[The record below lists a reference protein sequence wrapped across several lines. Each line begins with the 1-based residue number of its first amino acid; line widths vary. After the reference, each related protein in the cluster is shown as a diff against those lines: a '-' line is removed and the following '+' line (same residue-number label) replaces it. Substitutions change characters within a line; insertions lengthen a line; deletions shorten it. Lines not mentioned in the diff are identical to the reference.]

1 MLGQISVTFSFFCRP
16 VSGLILWFFYMLK
29 IDALTLRRGPE
40 PLLENANALMHA
52 GQRVAII
59 GANGAGKTSLFKL
72 ILGELSPDA
81 GAFSLPGNC
90 RVSHMAQEVT
100 AGDREALDYVLDGH
114 KQLRLL
120 EARLSEAEAIHDDNT
135 MAHIHGELD
144 AISAYL
150 APVTAE
156 KLLHGLGFQQSD
168 MSRSVNDFSGGWRIR
183 LNLAQALMCPCDL
196 LLLDEPTNHL
206 DLDAMLWLEHWL
218 KRFTGTVLFIS
229 HDRDF
234 IDAVSTHILH
244 FEHKQLNQYTGTYSA
259 FEMQR
264 AEKLSQQQAKY
275 EKQQQRISE
284 IESFVNRFKA
294 KASKAKQAQS
304 RVKELERMALIAP
317 AHIDSPFNF
326 SFPVSDKMSSP
337 LLSLQKCDLGY
348 NDKTILSQFTTS
360 ILPGMRVGL
369 LGPNGAGKSTLI
381 KSLVGDL
388 APLSGQRSTGEHLRI
403 GYFAQ
408 HQLEALDLNASPFL
422 HLQRISPKASDQ
434 EIRNFLGGFDFRG
447 DAALEKITRFSGGEK
462 ARLALAIIAWQK
474 PNLLMLDEPTNHLD
488 LEMRHA
494 LTEALQNF
502 EGAIVVVSH
511 DRHLLKNTVDTFW
524 LVAQGKVEEFK
535 GDLHDY
541 ELWLQNYANEDD
553 VTPTRESD
561 SISVSSSLK
570 SESSEDK
577 KERKRLAAEKR
588 KKISPLKKRLAQA
601 ESAMSKAQSALA
613 ELEEQLADSSLY
625 SQDNKDKLKQLLD
638 EQTKQ
643 KQTLDEAEE
652 QWFELSEEIEEA
664 EQAED

>member
-1 MLGQISVTFSFFCRP
+1 
-16 VSGLILWFFYMLK
+16 MLK

-72 ILGELSPDA
+72 ILGEISLDS
-81 GAFSLPGNC
+81 GEFSLPGNC

-100 AGDREALDYVLDGH
+100 AGDRTALDYVLDGH
-114 KQLRLL
+114 KQLRVL
-120 EARLSEAEAIHDDNT
+120 EAQLAEAETAQDDQKQ
-135 MAHIHGELD
+135 AHIHGELD
-144 AISAYL
+144 GISAYL

-156 KLLHGLGFQQSD
+156 KLLHGLGFKQSD
-168 MSRSVNDFSGGWRIR
+168 MQKKVNDFSGGWRIR

-206 DLDAMLWLEHWL
+206 DLDAMLWLEQWL

-244 FEHKQLNQYTGTYSA
+244 FEHKLLNQYKGSYSA
-259 FEMQR
+259 FELQR

-294 KASKAKQAQS
+294 KATKAKQAQS

-326 SFPVSDKMSSP
+326 SFPVSDKISSP
-337 LLSLQKCDLGY
+337 LLNLHKCDLGY
-348 NDKTILSQFTTS
+348 GDKTILNQFTTS
-360 ILPGMRVGL
+360 ILPGMRIGL

-381 KSLVGDL
+381 KSLVGDI
-388 APLSGQRSTGEHLRI
+388 APLTGQRSTGEHLKI

-422 HLQRISPKASDQ
+422 HLQRISPLASDQ
-434 EIRNFLGGFDFRG
+434 DIRNFLGGFDFRG

-502 EGAIVVVSH
+502 EGAIIIVSH

-524 LVAQGKVEEFK
+524 LVAEGSVEEFK

-541 ELWLQNYANEDD
+541 ETWLQNYQPDTDLAVE
-553 VTPTRESD
+553 ESLMPKAD
-561 SISVSSSLK
+561 GPASQN
-570 SESSEDK
+570 ESSEDK

-588 KKISPLKKRLAQA
+588 KKLSPLKKQLSQTEQVMTNAQA
-601 ESAMSKAQSALA
+601 LLSD
-613 ELEEQLADSSLY
+613 LEDKLADSDLY
-625 SQDNKDKLKQLLD
+625 LQENKEKLKTLLD

-643 KQTLDEAEE
+643 KQILEEAETS
-652 QWFELSEEIEEA
+652 WFELSEEIEEA
-664 EQAED
+664 EQLDD

>member
-1 MLGQISVTFSFFCRP
+1 
-16 VSGLILWFFYMLK
+16 MLK

-40 PLLENANALMHA
+40 PLLENAYALMHA

-72 ILGELSPDA
+72 ILGEISPDA
-81 GAFSLPGNC
+81 GMYSLPGNC

-100 AGDREALDYVLDGH
+100 AGHREALDYVLDGD

-120 EARLSEAEAIHDDNT
+120 EAQLIEAEAAHDDEKL
-135 MAHIHGELD
+135 AHTHGELD
-144 AISAYL
+144 GISSYL
-150 APVTAE
+150 APVIAE
-156 KLLHGLGFQQSD
+156 KLLHGLGFSQSD
-168 MSRSVNDFSGGWRIR
+168 MNRPVNDFSGGWRIR

-206 DLDAMLWLEHWL
+206 DLDAMLWLEQWL

-244 FEHKQLNQYTGTYSA
+244 FEHKLLNQYTGSYSA

-264 AEKLSQQQAKY
+264 AEKLAQQQSKY

-284 IESFVNRFKA
+284 IESFVSRFKA

-326 SFPVSDKMSSP
+326 KFPVSEKISSP
-337 LLSLQKCDLGY
+337 LLNLQKCDLGY
-348 NDKTILSQFTTS
+348 ADKAILNQFSTS
-360 ILPGMRVGL
+360 ILPGMRIGL

-381 KSLVGDL
+381 KSLVGDIK
-388 APLSGQRSTGEHLRI
+388 PLSGQRSTGEHLRI

-422 HLQRISPKASDQ
+422 HLQRINPKASDQ
-434 EIRNFLGGFDFRG
+434 DIR

-502 EGAIVVVSH
+502 EGAIIVVSH

-524 LVAQGKVEEFK
+524 LVADGKVEEFK

-541 ELWLQNYANEDD
+541 EIWLQNHDPAAHSELKVADD
-553 VTPTRESD
+553 RTELSGG
-561 SISVSSSLK
+561 LQN
-570 SESSEDK
+570 ESSEDR
-577 KERKRLAAEKR
+577 KERKRIAADKR
-588 KKISPLKKRLAQA
+588 KKLSPLKKQLSQA
-601 ESAMSKAQSALA
+601 ESLMSKTQEQLSD
-613 ELEEQLADSSLY
+613 LENKLADSDLY
-625 SQDNKDKLKQLLD
+625 LHENKEKLKGLLD
-638 EQTKQ
+638 QQSKQ
-643 KQTLDEAEE
+643 KQILENTEL
-652 QWFELSEEIEEA
+652 QWFELSEEIEDA
-664 EQAED
+664 EQAQD

>member
-1 MLGQISVTFSFFCRP
+1 
-16 VSGLILWFFYMLK
+16 MLK

-72 ILGELSPDA
+72 ILGEISPDA
-81 GAFSLPGNC
+81 GMYSLPGNC

-100 AGDREALDYVLDGH
+100 AGYREALDYVLDGD

-120 EARLSEAEAIHDDNT
+120 EAQLIEAEAAHDDEKL
-135 MAHIHGELD
+135 AHIHGELD
-144 AISAYL
+144 AITAYL
-150 APVTAE
+150 APVIAE
-156 KLLHGLGFQQSD
+156 KLLHGLGFSQSD
-168 MSRSVNDFSGGWRIR
+168 MKRPVNDFSGGWRIR

-206 DLDAMLWLEHWL
+206 DLDAMLWLEQWL

-244 FEHKQLNQYTGTYSA
+244 FEHKLLNQYTGSYSA

-264 AEKLSQQQAKY
+264 AEKLAQQQSKY

-284 IESFVNRFKA
+284 IESFVSRFKA

-326 SFPVSDKMSSP
+326 KFPISEKISSP
-337 LLSLQKCDLGY
+337 LLNLQKCDLGY
-348 NDKTILSQFTTS
+348 ADKVILNQFSTS
-360 ILPGMRVGL
+360 ILPGMRIGL

-381 KSLVGDL
+381 KSLVGDIK
-388 APLSGQRSTGEHLRI
+388 PLSGQRSTGEHLRI

-422 HLQRISPKASDQ
+422 HLQRVNPKASDQ
-434 EIRNFLGGFDFRG
+434 DIRKFLGGFDFRG

-502 EGAIVVVSH
+502 EGAIIVVSH

-524 LVAQGKVEEFK
+524 LVAEGKVEEFK

-541 ELWLQNYANEDD
+541 ETWLLNYDPDTRSEAKVAGDRAELSGGLQN
-553 VTPTRESD
+553 
-561 SISVSSSLK
+561 
-570 SESSEDK
+570 ESSEDR
-577 KERKRLAAEKR
+577 KERKRLAADKR
-588 KKISPLKKRLAQA
+588 KKLSPLKKQLSQA
-601 ESAMSKAQSALA
+601 ESLMSKTQEQLSG
-613 ELEEQLADSSLY
+613 LEHKLADSDLY
-625 SQDNKDKLKQLLD
+625 LHENKEKLKVLLD
-638 EQTKQ
+638 RQAKQ
-643 KQTLDEAEE
+643 KQILEDTEL
-652 QWFELSEEIEEA
+652 QWFELSEEIEDA
-664 EQAED
+664 EHAQD

>member
-1 MLGQISVTFSFFCRP
+1 
-16 VSGLILWFFYMLK
+16 MLK

-72 ILGELSPDA
+72 ILGEISPDA
-81 GAFSLPGNC
+81 GMYSLPGNC

-100 AGDREALDYVLDGH
+100 AGYREALDYVLDGD

-120 EARLSEAEAIHDDNT
+120 EAQLIEAEAAHDDEKL
-135 MAHIHGELD
+135 AHIHGELD
-144 AISAYL
+144 AITAYL
-150 APVTAE
+150 APVIAE
-156 KLLHGLGFQQSD
+156 KLLHGLGFSQSD
-168 MSRSVNDFSGGWRIR
+168 MKRPVNDFSGGWRIR

-206 DLDAMLWLEHWL
+206 DLDAMLWLEQWL

-244 FEHKQLNQYTGTYSA
+244 FEHKLLNQYTGSYSA

-264 AEKLSQQQAKY
+264 AEKLAQQQSKY

-284 IESFVNRFKA
+284 IESFVSRFKA

-326 SFPVSDKMSSP
+326 KFPVSEKISSP
-337 LLSLQKCDLGY
+337 LLNLQKCDLGY
-348 NDKTILSQFTTS
+348 ADKVILNQFSTS
-360 ILPGMRVGL
+360 ILPGMRIGL

-381 KSLVGDL
+381 KSLVGDIK
-388 APLSGQRSTGEHLRI
+388 PLSGQRSTGEHLRI

-422 HLQRISPKASDQ
+422 HLQRVNPKASDQ
-434 EIRNFLGGFDFRG
+434 DIRKFLGGFDFRG

-502 EGAIVVVSH
+502 EGAIIVVSH

-524 LVAQGKVEEFK
+524 LVAEGKVEEFK

-541 ELWLQNYANEDD
+541 ETWLLNYDPDTRSEAKVAGDRAELSGGLQN
-553 VTPTRESD
+553 
-561 SISVSSSLK
+561 
-570 SESSEDK
+570 ESSEDR
-577 KERKRLAAEKR
+577 KERKRLAADKR
-588 KKISPLKKRLAQA
+588 KKLSPLKKQLSQA
-601 ESAMSKAQSALA
+601 ESLMSKTQEQLSG
-613 ELEEQLADSSLY
+613 LEHKLADSDLY
-625 SQDNKDKLKQLLD
+625 LHENKEKLKVLLD
-638 EQTKQ
+638 RQAKQ
-643 KQTLDEAEE
+643 KQILEDTEL
-652 QWFELSEEIEEA
+652 QWFELSEEIEDA
-664 EQAED
+664 EHAQD

>member
-1 MLGQISVTFSFFCRP
+1 
-16 VSGLILWFFYMLK
+16 MLK

-72 ILGELSPDA
+72 ILGELSPDS
-81 GAFSLPGNC
+81 GAYSLPGNC

-100 AGDREALDYVLDGH
+100 AGDRVALDYVLDGH
-114 KQLRLL
+114 QQLRHL
-120 EARLSEAEAIHDDNT
+120 EAQLALAEHAEDNQKL
-135 MAHIHGELD
+135 AHIHGELD

-168 MSRSVNDFSGGWRIR
+168 MTRPVNDFSGGWRIR
-183 LNLAQALMCPCDL
+183 LNLAQALMSPCDL

-206 DLDAMLWLEHWL
+206 DLDAMLWLEQWL

-244 FEHKQLNQYTGTYSA
+244 FEHKQLNQYTGSYSA

-304 RVKELERMALIAP
+304 RVKELERMAVIAP

-326 SFPVSDKMSSP
+326 SFPVSEKMSSP
-337 LLSLQKCDLGY
+337 LLNLQKCDLGY
-348 NDKTILSQFTTS
+348 GEKAILQQFTAS
-360 ILPGMRVGL
+360 ILPGMRIGL

-388 APLSGQRSTGEHLRI
+388 PPLSGQRSTGEHLRV

-422 HLQRISPKASDQ
+422 HLQRLSPTASDQ

-502 EGAIVVVSH
+502 EGAIIVVSH

-524 LVAQGKVEEFK
+524 LVAQAKVEEFK

-541 ELWLQNYANEDD
+541 ELWLQDYQPNNVENATEAS
-553 VTPTRESD
+553 ESE
-561 SISVSSSLK
+561 SSNAVK

-577 KERKRLAAEKR
+577 KERKRLAAERR
-588 KKISPLKKRLAQA
+588 KKLSPLKKQLSQA
-601 ESAMSKAQSALA
+601 EAAMAEAQQALA
-613 ELEEQLADSSLY
+613 LLEESLADSDIY
-625 SQDNKDKLKQLLD
+625 SHENKDKLKVLLD
-638 EQTKQ
+638 DQAAQ
-643 KQTLDEAEE
+643 KQRLDEAENV
-652 QWFELSEEIEEA
+652 WFELSEEIEQA
-664 EQAED
+664 EQEEC

>member
-1 MLGQISVTFSFFCRP
+1 
-16 VSGLILWFFYMLK
+16 MLK
-29 IDALTLRRGPE
+29 IDALTLRRGSE

-81 GAFSLPGNC
+81 GMFSLPGNC

-100 AGDREALDYVLDGH
+100 AGHREALDYVLDGH
-114 KQLRLL
+114 KELRALETQLL
-120 EARLSEAEAIHDDNT
+120 EAEAAHDDQK

-144 AISAYL
+144 GIASYL
-150 APVTAE
+150 APVIAE
-156 KLLHGLGFQQSD
+156 KLLHGLGFSQSD
-168 MSRSVNDFSGGWRIR
+168 MQRPVNDFSGGWRIR

-206 DLDAMLWLEHWL
+206 DLDAMLWLELWL

-244 FEHKQLNQYTGTYSA
+244 FEHKLLNQYTGTYSA

-264 AEKLSQQQAKY
+264 AEKLAQQQSKY

-284 IESFVNRFKA
+284 IESFVTRFKA

-317 AHIDSPFNF
+317 AHVDSPFNF
-326 SFPVSDKMSSP
+326 TFPVSEKISSP
-337 LLSLQKCDLGY
+337 LLNLQKSDLGY
-348 NDKTILSQFTTS
+348 GDKTILNQFSTS
-360 ILPGMRVGL
+360 ILPGMRIGL

-381 KSLVGDL
+381 KSLVGDIH
-388 APLSGQRSTGEHLRI
+388 PLTGQRSTGEHLRI

-434 EIRNFLGGFDFRG
+434 EIRRFLGGFDFRG

-502 EGAIVVVSH
+502 EGAIIVVSH

-524 LVAQGKVEEFK
+524 LVAEGKVEEFK

-541 ELWLQNYANEDD
+541 EVWLQNYMPE
-553 VTPTRESD
+553 TY
-561 SISVSSSLK
+561 SSTSGSGGQADLADGLQN
-570 SESSEDK
+570 ESSEDR
-577 KERKRLAAEKR
+577 KERKRIAAEKR
-588 KKISPLKKRLAQA
+588 KKLSPLKKQLTQA
-601 ESAMSKAQSALA
+601 EGVMSKAQEQLTI
-613 ELEEQLADSSLY
+613 LEEKLADSDLY
-625 SQDNKDKLKQLLD
+625 LHENKDKLKLLLD

-643 KQTLDEAEE
+643 KQALEE
-652 QWFELSEEIEEA
+652 SELQWFELSEEIEEA

>member
-1 MLGQISVTFSFFCRP
+1 
-16 VSGLILWFFYMLK
+16 MLK
-29 IDALTLRRGPE
+29 IEALTLRRGPE

-72 ILGELSPDA
+72 ILGELSADS
-81 GAFSLPGNC
+81 GEFSLPGNC

-100 AGDREALDYVLDGH
+100 AGDRSALDYVLDGH
-114 KQLRLL
+114 KQLRQL
-120 EARLSEAEAIHDDNT
+120 EAELAKAELEQNDQKQAEV
-135 MAHIHGELD
+135 HGELD
-144 AISAYL
+144 GISAYS

-168 MSRSVNDFSGGWRIR
+168 MQRKVNDFSGGWRIR

-206 DLDAMLWLEHWL
+206 DLDAMLWLEQWL

-244 FEHKQLNQYTGTYSA
+244 FEHKLLNQYKGSYSA
-259 FEMQR
+259 FELQR

-294 KASKAKQAQS
+294 KATKAKQAQS

-317 AHIDSPFNF
+317 AHVDSPFNF
-326 SFPVSDKMSSP
+326 SFPVSEKISSP
-337 LLSLQKCDLGY
+337 LLNLHKSDLGY
-348 NDKTILSQFTTS
+348 GDKTILTQFTSS
-360 ILPGMRVGL
+360 ILPGMRIGL

-381 KSLVGDL
+381 KSLVGDIE
-388 APLSGQRSTGEHLRI
+388 PLLGQRSIGEHLKI

-408 HQLEALDLNASPFL
+408 HQLEALDLDASPFL
-422 HLQRISPKASDQ
+422 HLQRISPQASDQ

-502 EGAIVVVSH
+502 EGAIIVVSH

-524 LVAQGKVEEFK
+524 LVAEGKVEEFK

-541 ELWLQNYANEDD
+541 ETWLQNYVPENY
-553 VTPTRESD
+553 VESTEAE
-561 SISVSSSLK
+561 SIKGASTGIQN
-570 SESSEDK
+570 ESSEDK
-577 KERKRLAAEKR
+577 KERKRLAAERR
-588 KKISPLKKRLAQA
+588 KKLSPLKKQLSKT
-601 ESAMSKAQSALA
+601 ETLMSKTQAVLA
-613 ELEEQLADSSLY
+613 ELEDKLADAELY
-625 SQDNKDKLKQLLD
+625 LQENKEALKTLLD
-638 EQTKQ
+638 EQSQQ
-643 KQTLDEAEE
+643 KQTLEDAELK
-652 QWFELSEEIEEA
+652 WFELSEEIEAA
-664 EQAED
+664 EQLEG

>member
-1 MLGQISVTFSFFCRP
+1 
-16 VSGLILWFFYMLK
+16 MLK
-29 IDALTLRRGPE
+29 IEALTLRRGPE
-40 PLLENANALMHA
+40 PLLENASALVHA

-81 GAFSLPGNC
+81 GQFSLPGNC
-90 RVSHMAQEVT
+90 RISHMAQEVT
-100 AGDREALDYVLDGH
+100 AGNRDALDYVLDGH
-114 KQLRLL
+114 KQLRQL
-120 EARLSEAEAIHDDNT
+120 EHALAQAEAAHDDEKI
-135 MAHIHGELD
+135 AYIHGELD
-144 AISAYL
+144 GIAAYL

-156 KLLHGLGFQQSD
+156 KLLHGLGFNQAD
-168 MSRSVNDFSGGWRIR
+168 LKRPVNDFSGGWRIR

-206 DLDAMLWLEHWL
+206 DLDAMLWLEQWL

-244 FEHKQLNQYTGTYSA
+244 FEHKQLHQYTGSYSA
-259 FEMQR
+259 FELQR
-264 AEKLSQQQAKY
+264 AEKLAQQQAKY

-284 IESFVNRFKA
+284 IEAFVTRFKA

-326 SFPVSDKMSSP
+326 SFPLSEKMSSP
-337 LLSLQKCDLGY
+337 LLNMQKCDLGY
-348 NDKTILSQFTTS
+348 AGKVVLEQFSAS

-388 APLSGQRSTGEHLRI
+388 APLSGQRSTGEHLKV

-408 HQLEALDLNASPFL
+408 HQLEALDLTASPFL
-422 HLQRISPKASDQ
+422 HLQRIKPKASDQ

-494 LTEALQNF
+494 LTTALQNF
-502 EGAIVVVSH
+502 EGAIIVVSH

-541 ELWLQNYANEDD
+541 ELWLQNYQADKSPAEAVAKVDGNELQNELQN
-553 VTPTRESD
+553 ESA
-561 SISVSSSLK
+561 
-570 SESSEDK
+570 EDR
-577 KERKRLAAEKR
+577 KERKRLAAERR
-588 KKISPLKKRLAQA
+588 KKISPMKKQLTEA
-601 ESAMSKAQSALA
+601 EHIMSKAQEAIA
-613 ELEEQLADSSLY
+613 QLEENLADSALY
-625 SQDNKDKLKQLLD
+625 LPENKQKLKTLLD
-638 EQTKQ
+638 QQTQQ
-643 KQTLDEAEE
+643 KKRLEDAET
-652 QWFELSEEIEEA
+652 QWFELSEEIEAA
-664 EQAED
+664 EQSED

>member
-1 MLGQISVTFSFFCRP
+1 
-16 VSGLILWFFYMLK
+16 MLK

-72 ILGELSPDA
+72 ILGELTPDA
-81 GAFSLPGNC
+81 GMFSLPGNC

-100 AGDREALDYVLDGH
+100 AGHREALDYVLDGH
-114 KQLRLL
+114 KQLRVL
-120 EARLSEAEAIHDDNT
+120 EAQLAEAEAAHDDQKL
-135 MAHIHGELD
+135 AHIHGELD
-144 AISAYL
+144 GISSYL

-156 KLLHGLGFQQSD
+156 KLLHGLGFSQSD
-168 MSRSVNDFSGGWRIR
+168 MKRPVNDFSGGWRIR

-206 DLDAMLWLEHWL
+206 DLDAMLWLEQWL

-234 IDAVSTHILH
+234 IDAVSTHIMH
-244 FEHKQLNQYTGTYSA
+244 FEHKLLNQYTGTYSA

-264 AEKLSQQQAKY
+264 AEKLSQQQSKY

-326 SFPVSDKMSSP
+326 HFPVSEKISSP
-337 LLSLQKCDLGY
+337 LLNLQKCDLGY
-348 NDKTILSQFTTS
+348 GDKAILKQFSTS
-360 ILPGMRVGL
+360 ILPGMRIGL

-381 KSLVGDL
+381 KSLVGDIK
-388 APLSGQRSTGEHLRI
+388 PLTGERSTGEHLRI

-434 EIRNFLGGFDFRG
+434 EIRSFLGGFDFRG

-502 EGAIVVVSH
+502 EGAIIVVSH

-524 LVAQGKVEEFK
+524 LVAEGKVEEFK

-541 ELWLQNYANEDD
+541 ETWLQNYEPVSRSESSVDD
-553 VTPTRESD
+553 KQVELSGG
-561 SISVSSSLK
+561 LQN
-570 SESSEDK
+570 ESSEDR
-577 KERKRLAAEKR
+577 KERKRFAAEKR
-588 KKISPLKKRLAQA
+588 KKLSPLKKQLSQA
-601 ESAMSKAQSALA
+601 ESVMSKAQEQLVI
-613 ELEEQLADSSLY
+613 LEDKLADSNLY
-625 SQDNKDKLKQLLD
+625 LHENKDKLKILLD

-643 KQTLDEAEE
+643 KQILEDAEL
-652 QWFELSEEIEEA
+652 QWFELSEEIEDT

>member
-1 MLGQISVTFSFFCRP
+1 
-16 VSGLILWFFYMLK
+16 MLK

-40 PLLENANALMHA
+40 ALLENANALMHA

-72 ILGELSPDA
+72 ILGEISLDA
-81 GAFSLPGNC
+81 GMFSLPGNC

-100 AGDREALDYVLDGH
+100 AGHREALDYVMDGH
-114 KQLRLL
+114 KQLRAL
-120 EARLSEAEAIHDDNT
+120 EAQLAEAEAENDNQKL
-135 MAHIHGELD
+135 AHIHGELD
-144 AISAYL
+144 GISAYL

-156 KLLHGLGFQQSD
+156 KLLHGLGFSQSD
-168 MSRSVNDFSGGWRIR
+168 MARPVNDFSGGWRIR

-206 DLDAMLWLEHWL
+206 DLDAMLWLEQWL
-218 KRFTGTVLFIS
+218 KRFDGTVLFIS

-244 FEHKQLNQYTGTYSA
+244 FEHKLLNQYTGSYSA

-264 AEKLSQQQAKY
+264 AEKLAQQQSKY

-284 IESFVNRFKA
+284 IESFVSRFKA

-317 AHIDSPFNF
+317 AHVDSPFNF
-326 SFPVSDKMSSP
+326 KFPVSEKISSP
-337 LLSLQKCDLGY
+337 LLNLQKCDLGY
-348 NDKTILSQFTTS
+348 GDKVILNQFSSS
-360 ILPGMRVGL
+360 ILPGMRIGL

-381 KSLVGDL
+381 KSLVGDIKPL
-388 APLSGQRSTGEHLRI
+388 AGQRSTGEHLRI

-422 HLQRISPKASDQ
+422 HLQRISPTASDQ
-434 EIRNFLGGFDFRG
+434 DIRRFLGGFDFRG
-447 DAALEKITRFSGGEK
+447 DSALEKITRFSGGEK

-502 EGAIVVVSH
+502 EGAIIVVSH

-524 LVAQGKVEEFK
+524 LVAEGKVEEFK

-541 ELWLQNYANEDD
+541 EVWLQNYDPVSCSQAL
-553 VTPTRESD
+553 VESD
-561 SISVSSSLK
+561 SSGTPSGLQN
-570 SESSEDK
+570 ESSEDR
-577 KERKRLAAEKR
+577 KERKRIAAEKR
-588 KKISPLKKRLAQA
+588 KKLSPLKKQLTQA
-601 ESAMSKAQSALA
+601 ENVMSKAQGQLA
-613 ELEEQLADSSLY
+613 ILEEKLADSDLY
-625 SQDNKDKLKQLLD
+625 LHENKEKLKALLD
-638 EQTKQ
+638 EQAKQ
-643 KQTLDEAEE
+643 KQVLDGAEL
-652 QWFELSEEIEEA
+652 QWFELSEEIEDA

>member
-1 MLGQISVTFSFFCRP
+1 
-16 VSGLILWFFYMLK
+16 MLK
-29 IDALTLRRGPE
+29 IDALTLRRGSE

-81 GAFSLPGNC
+81 GMFSLPGNC

-100 AGDREALDYVLDGH
+100 AGHRNALDYVLDGH
-114 KQLRLL
+114 KQLRALEAQLL
-120 EARLSEAEAIHDDNT
+120 EAEAAHDDQK
-135 MAHIHGELD
+135 MAHLHGELD
-144 AISAYL
+144 GIASYL

-156 KLLHGLGFQQSD
+156 KLLHGLGFSQSD
-168 MSRSVNDFSGGWRIR
+168 MQRPVNDFSGGWRIR

-206 DLDAMLWLEHWL
+206 DLDAMLWLELWL

-244 FEHKQLNQYTGTYSA
+244 FEHKLLNQYTGTYSA

-264 AEKLSQQQAKY
+264 AEKLAQQQSKY

-284 IESFVNRFKA
+284 IESFVSRFKA

-326 SFPVSDKMSSP
+326 SFPVSEKISSP
-337 LLSLQKCDLGY
+337 LLNLQKSDLGY
-348 NDKTILSQFTTS
+348 GDKAILNQFSTS
-360 ILPGMRVGL
+360 ILPGMRIGL

-381 KSLVGDL
+381 KSLVGDIQ
-388 APLSGQRSTGEHLRI
+388 PLTGQRSTGEHLRI

-434 EIRNFLGGFDFRG
+434 EIRRFLGGFDFCG

-502 EGAIVVVSH
+502 EGAIIVVSH

-524 LVAQGKVEEFK
+524 LVAEGKVEEFK

-541 ELWLQNYANEDD
+541 EVWLQNYMPA
-553 VTPTRESD
+553 TYGP
-561 SISVSSSLK
+561 SSGAGAQAELNDGLQN
-570 SESSEDK
+570 ESSEDR
-577 KERKRLAAEKR
+577 KERKRIAAEKR
-588 KKISPLKKRLAQA
+588 KKLSPLKKQLVQA
-601 ESAMSKAQSALA
+601 EGVMTKAQ
-613 ELEEQLADSSLY
+613 EQLAMLEEKLADSDLY
-625 SQDNKDKLKQLLD
+625 LHENKEKLKAMLD

-643 KQTLDEAEE
+643 KQTLESAEL

>member
-1 MLGQISVTFSFFCRP
+1 M
-16 VSGLILWFFYMLK
+16 
-29 IDALTLRRGPE
+29 
-40 PLLENANALMHA
+40 
-52 GQRVAII
+52 AII

-72 ILGELSPDA
+72 ILGEISPDA
-81 GAFSLPGNC
+81 GMFSLPGNC

-100 AGDREALDYVLDGH
+100 AGQRQALDYVMDGH
-114 KQLRLL
+114 KQLRAL
-120 EARLSEAEAIHDDNT
+120 EAQLSEAEAAHDDQKL
-135 MAHIHGELD
+135 AHIHGELD
-144 AISAYL
+144 GISAYL

-156 KLLHGLGFQQSD
+156 KLLHGLGFSQSD
-168 MSRSVNDFSGGWRIR
+168 MNRPVNDFSGGWRIR
-183 LNLAQALMCPCDL
+183 LNLAQALMSPCDL

-206 DLDAMLWLEHWL
+206 DLDAMLWLEQWL

-244 FEHKQLNQYTGTYSA
+244 FEHKLLNQYTGTYSA

-264 AEKLSQQQAKY
+264 AEKLAQQQSKY

-284 IESFVNRFKA
+284 IESFVSRFKA

-326 SFPVSDKMSSP
+326 HFPVSEKISSP
-337 LLSLQKCDLGY
+337 LLNLQKCDLGY
-348 NDKTILSQFTTS
+348 GDKAILHQFSTS
-360 ILPGMRVGL
+360 ILPGMRIGL

-381 KSLVGDL
+381 KSLVGDIK
-388 APLSGQRSTGEHLRI
+388 PLTGQRSTGEHLRI

-422 HLQRISPKASDQ
+422 HLQRINPKASDQ
-434 EIRNFLGGFDFRG
+434 DIRRFLGGFDFRG

-502 EGAIVVVSH
+502 EGAIIVVSH
-511 DRHLLKNTVDTFW
+511 DRHLLKNTVDTFF
-524 LVAQGKVEEFK
+524 LVAEGKVEEFK

-541 ELWLQNYANEDD
+541 EIWLQNYDPLAYSGSLDTGESVVLANG
-553 VTPTRESD
+553 
-561 SISVSSSLK
+561 LQN
-570 SESSEDK
+570 ESSEDK
-577 KERKRLAAEKR
+577 KERKRIAAEKR
-588 KKISPLKKRLAQA
+588 KKLSPLKKQLTQS
-601 ESAMSKAQSALA
+601 ESIMSKTQEHLA
-613 ELEEQLADSSLY
+613 VLEGKLADSGLY
-625 SQDNKDKLKQLLD
+625 AHENKEKLKALLD
-638 EQTKQ
+638 EQSKQ
-643 KQTLDEAEE
+643 KQILEEAEL
-652 QWFELSEEIEEA
+652 QWFDLSEEIEEA

>member
-1 MLGQISVTFSFFCRP
+1 
-16 VSGLILWFFYMLK
+16 MLK

-40 PLLENANALMHA
+40 PLLENANALIHT

-72 ILGELSPDA
+72 ILGELSPDS
-81 GAFSLPGNC
+81 GTFSLPGNC

-100 AGDREALDYVLDGH
+100 AGHRAALDYVLDGH
-114 KQLRLL
+114 KQLRAL
-120 EARLSEAEAIHDDNT
+120 EAQLAEAETTHDDQKL
-135 MAHIHGELD
+135 AHIHGELD
-144 AISAYL
+144 GISAYL

-156 KLLHGLGFQQSD
+156 KLLHGLGFSQSD
-168 MSRSVNDFSGGWRIR
+168 MTRPVNDFSGGWRIR

-206 DLDAMLWLEHWL
+206 DLDAMLWLEQWL

-244 FEHKQLNQYTGTYSA
+244 FEHKRLNQYTGSYSA
-259 FEMQR
+259 FELQR

-326 SFPVSDKMSSP
+326 SFPVSEKISSP
-337 LLSLQKCDLGY
+337 LLNLQKCDLGY
-348 NDKTILSQFTTS
+348 GHKAILNQFSTS
-360 ILPGMRVGL
+360 ILPGMRIGL

-381 KSLVGDL
+381 KSLVGDIP
-388 APLSGQRSTGEHLRI
+388 PLSGERSTGEHLRI

-422 HLQRISPKASDQ
+422 HLQRLNTKASDQ
-434 EIRNFLGGFDFRG
+434 DIRNFLGGFDFRG

-502 EGAIVVVSH
+502 EGAIIVVSH

-524 LVAQGKVEEFK
+524 LVAEGKVEEFK

-541 ELWLQNYANEDD
+541 ELWLQNYDPVKALSTDPVKENIM
-553 VTPTRESD
+553 TQSGFQN
-561 SISVSSSLK
+561 
-570 SESSEDK
+570 ESSEDR
-577 KERKRLAAEKR
+577 KERKRIAAEKR
-588 KKISPLKKRLAQA
+588 KKLSPLKKQLAQA
-601 ESAMSKAQSALA
+601 ENIMAQTQERLL
-613 ELEEQLADSSLY
+613 ELDEKLADSNLY
-625 SQDNKDKLKQLLD
+625 LHENKDKLKTLLD
-638 EQTKQ
+638 EQAKQ
-643 KQTLDEAEE
+643 KQMLETAEL
-652 QWFELSEEIEEA
+652 QWFELSEEIEDA

>member
-1 MLGQISVTFSFFCRP
+1 
-16 VSGLILWFFYMLK
+16 MLK
-29 IDALTLRRGPE
+29 IDALTLRRGSE

-81 GAFSLPGNC
+81 GMFSLPGNC

-100 AGDREALDYVLDGH
+100 AGHREALDYVLDGH
-114 KQLRLL
+114 KELRALETQLL
-120 EARLSEAEAIHDDNT
+120 EAEAAHDDQK

-144 AISAYL
+144 GIASYL
-150 APVTAE
+150 APVIAE
-156 KLLHGLGFQQSD
+156 KLLHGLGFSQSD
-168 MSRSVNDFSGGWRIR
+168 MQRPVNDFSGGWRIR

-206 DLDAMLWLEHWL
+206 DLDAMLWLELWL

-244 FEHKQLNQYTGTYSA
+244 FEHKLLNQYTGTYSA

-264 AEKLSQQQAKY
+264 AEKLAQQQSKY

-284 IESFVNRFKA
+284 IESFVTRFKA

-317 AHIDSPFNF
+317 AHVDSPFNF
-326 SFPVSDKMSSP
+326 TFPVSEKISSP
-337 LLSLQKCDLGY
+337 LLNLQKSDLGY
-348 NDKTILSQFTTS
+348 GDKAILNQFSTS
-360 ILPGMRVGL
+360 ILPGMRIGL

-381 KSLVGDL
+381 KSLVGDIH
-388 APLSGQRSTGEHLRI
+388 PLTGQRSTGEHLRI

-434 EIRNFLGGFDFRG
+434 EIRRFLGGFDFRG

-502 EGAIVVVSH
+502 EGAIIVVSH

-524 LVAQGKVEEFK
+524 LVAEGKVEEFK

-541 ELWLQNYANEDD
+541 EVWLQNYMPE
-553 VTPTRESD
+553 TY
-561 SISVSSSLK
+561 SSTSGSGGQADLADGLQN
-570 SESSEDK
+570 ESSEDR
-577 KERKRLAAEKR
+577 KERKRIAAEKR
-588 KKISPLKKRLAQA
+588 KKLSPLKKQLTQA
-601 ESAMSKAQSALA
+601 EGVMSKAQEQLTI
-613 ELEEQLADSSLY
+613 LEEKLADSGLY
-625 SQDNKDKLKQLLD
+625 LHENKDKLKLLLD

-643 KQTLDEAEE
+643 KQALEE
-652 QWFELSEEIEEA
+652 SELQWFELSEEIEEA

>member
-1 MLGQISVTFSFFCRP
+1 
-16 VSGLILWFFYMLK
+16 MLK
-29 IDALTLRRGPE
+29 IEALTLRRGPE
-40 PLLENANALMHA
+40 PLLEHANALMHA

-72 ILGELSPDA
+72 ILGEISLDS
-81 GAFSLPGNC
+81 GEFSLPGHC

-100 AGDREALDYVLDGH
+100 AGDRTALDYVLDGD
-114 KQLRLL
+114 KQLRAL
-120 EARLSEAEAIHDDNT
+120 EAQLAKAEVEQDDQEQ
-135 MAHIHGELD
+135 AHIHGELD
-144 AISAYL
+144 GISAYV
-150 APVTAE
+150 APVIAE
-156 KLLHGLGFQQSD
+156 KLLHGLGFKQTD
-168 MSRSVNDFSGGWRIR
+168 MQRPVNDFSGGWRIR

-206 DLDAMLWLEHWL
+206 DLDAMLWLEQWL

-244 FEHKQLNQYTGTYSA
+244 FEHKLLNQYKGSYSA
-259 FEMQR
+259 FELQR

-294 KASKAKQAQS
+294 KATKAKQAQS

-326 SFPVSDKMSSP
+326 SFPVSDKISSP
-337 LLSLQKCDLGY
+337 LLNLHKCDLGY
-348 NDKTILSQFTTS
+348 GDKTILNQFTAS
-360 ILPGMRVGL
+360 ILPGMRIGL

-381 KSLVGDL
+381 KSLVGDI
-388 APLSGQRSTGEHLRI
+388 APLTGQRSTGEHLKI

-422 HLQRISPKASDQ
+422 HLQRLSPLASDQ
-434 EIRNFLGGFDFRG
+434 DIRNFLGGFDFRG

-462 ARLALAIIAWQK
+462 ARLALAIIAWQT

-502 EGAIVVVSH
+502 EGAIIVVSH

-524 LVAQGKVEEFK
+524 LVAEGEVEEFK

-541 ELWLQNYANEDD
+541 EVWLQNYQPDNGAKLLENKGSKEDF
-553 VTPTRESD
+553 SGAQN
-561 SISVSSSLK
+561 
-570 SESSEDK
+570 ESSENK

-588 KKISPLKKRLAQA
+588 KKLSPLKKQLAQA
-601 ESAMSKAQSALA
+601 ETAMANAQKLLA
-613 ELEEQLADSSLY
+613 TLEEKLADADLY
-625 SQDNKDKLKQLLD
+625 LQENKEKLKTLLD
-638 EQTKQ
+638 EQTQQ
-643 KQTLDEAEE
+643 KQTLDKVEMK
-652 QWFELSEEIEEA
+652 WFELSEEIEDA
-664 EQAED
+664 EQLDD

>member
-1 MLGQISVTFSFFCRP
+1 
-16 VSGLILWFFYMLK
+16 MLK
-29 IDALTLRRGPE
+29 IDALTLRRGSE

-81 GAFSLPGNC
+81 GMFSLPGNC

-100 AGDREALDYVLDGH
+100 AGHREALDYVLDGH
-114 KQLRLL
+114 KELRALEAQLL
-120 EARLSEAEAIHDDNT
+120 EAEAAHDDQK

-144 AISAYL
+144 GIASYL
-150 APVTAE
+150 APVIAE
-156 KLLHGLGFQQSD
+156 KLLHGLGFSQSD
-168 MSRSVNDFSGGWRIR
+168 MQRPVNDFSGGWRIR

-206 DLDAMLWLEHWL
+206 DLDAMLWLELWL

-244 FEHKQLNQYTGTYSA
+244 FEHKLLNQYTGTYSA

-264 AEKLSQQQAKY
+264 AEKLAQQQSKY

-284 IESFVNRFKA
+284 IESFVTRFKA

-317 AHIDSPFNF
+317 AHVDSPFNF
-326 SFPVSDKMSSP
+326 SFPVSEKISSP
-337 LLSLQKCDLGY
+337 LLNLQKSDLGY
-348 NDKTILSQFTTS
+348 GDKAILNQFSTS
-360 ILPGMRVGL
+360 ILPGMRIGL

-381 KSLVGDL
+381 KSLVGDIH
-388 APLSGQRSTGEHLRI
+388 PLTGQRSTGEHLRI

-434 EIRNFLGGFDFRG
+434 EIRRFLGGFDFRG

-502 EGAIVVVSH
+502 EGAIIVVSH

-524 LVAQGKVEEFK
+524 LVAEGKVEEFK

-541 ELWLQNYANEDD
+541 EVWLQNYMPD
-553 VTPTRESD
+553 TYSSTSD
-561 SISVSSSLK
+561 SGGQADLAGGLQN
-570 SESSEDK
+570 ESSEDR
-577 KERKRLAAEKR
+577 KERKRIAAEKR
-588 KKISPLKKRLAQA
+588 KKLSPLKKQLTQA
-601 ESAMSKAQSALA
+601 EGVMSKAQEQLTI
-613 ELEEQLADSSLY
+613 LEEKLADSDLY
-625 SQDNKDKLKQLLD
+625 LHENKDKLKLLLD

-643 KQTLDEAEE
+643 KQALEE
-652 QWFELSEEIEEA
+652 SELQWFELSEEIEEA

>member
-1 MLGQISVTFSFFCRP
+1 
-16 VSGLILWFFYMLK
+16 MLK

-72 ILGELSPDA
+72 ILGEISPDA
-81 GAFSLPGNC
+81 GMFSLPGNC

-100 AGDREALDYVLDGH
+100 AGQRQALDYVMDGH
-114 KQLRLL
+114 KQLRAL
-120 EARLSEAEAIHDDNT
+120 EAQLSEAEAAHDDQKL
-135 MAHIHGELD
+135 AHIHGELD
-144 AISAYL
+144 GISAYL

-156 KLLHGLGFQQSD
+156 KLLHGLGFSQSD
-168 MSRSVNDFSGGWRIR
+168 MNRPVNDFSGGWRIR
-183 LNLAQALMCPCDL
+183 LNLAQALMSPCDL

-206 DLDAMLWLEHWL
+206 DLDAMLWLEQWL

-244 FEHKQLNQYTGTYSA
+244 FEHKLLNQYTGTYSA

-264 AEKLSQQQAKY
+264 AEKLAQQQSKY

-284 IESFVNRFKA
+284 IESFVSRFKA

-326 SFPVSDKMSSP
+326 HFPVSEKISSP
-337 LLSLQKCDLGY
+337 LLNLQKCDLGY
-348 NDKTILSQFTTS
+348 GDKAILHQFSTS
-360 ILPGMRVGL
+360 ILPGMRIGL

-381 KSLVGDL
+381 KSLVGDIK
-388 APLSGQRSTGEHLRI
+388 PLTGQRSTGEHLRI

-422 HLQRISPKASDQ
+422 HLQRINPKASDQ
-434 EIRNFLGGFDFRG
+434 DIRRFLGGFDFRG

-502 EGAIVVVSH
+502 EGAIIVVSH
-511 DRHLLKNTVDTFW
+511 DRHLLKNTVDTFF
-524 LVAQGKVEEFK
+524 LVAEGKVEEFK

-541 ELWLQNYANEDD
+541 EIWLQNYDPLAYSGSLDTGESVVLANG
-553 VTPTRESD
+553 
-561 SISVSSSLK
+561 LQN
-570 SESSEDK
+570 ESSEDK
-577 KERKRLAAEKR
+577 KERKRIAAEKR
-588 KKISPLKKRLAQA
+588 KKLSPLKKQLTQS
-601 ESAMSKAQSALA
+601 ESIMSKTQEHLA
-613 ELEEQLADSSLY
+613 VLEGKLADSGLY
-625 SQDNKDKLKQLLD
+625 AHENKEKLKALLD
-638 EQTKQ
+638 EQSKQ
-643 KQTLDEAEE
+643 KQILEEAEL
-652 QWFELSEEIEEA
+652 QWFDLSEEIEEA